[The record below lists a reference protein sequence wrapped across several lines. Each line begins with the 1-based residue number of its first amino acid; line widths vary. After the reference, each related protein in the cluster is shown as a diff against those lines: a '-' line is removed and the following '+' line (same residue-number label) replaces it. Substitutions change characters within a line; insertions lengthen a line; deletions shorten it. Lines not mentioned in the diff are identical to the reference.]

1 MAQGGRDLSFLL
13 KRGRFCNGGGQAG
26 EALFRI
32 ARVVAPRCGKQ
43 GGAKMNKIVFA
54 DMWVENSLV
63 TAKIRYKMTIFSKKY
78 PHLPKNFQKTLDMSN
93 GGGILC

>member
-1 MAQGGRDLSFLL
+1 
-13 KRGRFCNGGGQAG
+13 
-26 EALFRI
+26 
-32 ARVVAPRCGKQ
+32 
-43 GGAKMNKIVFA
+43 MNKIVFA

-93 GGGILC
+93 GGGYIMLV